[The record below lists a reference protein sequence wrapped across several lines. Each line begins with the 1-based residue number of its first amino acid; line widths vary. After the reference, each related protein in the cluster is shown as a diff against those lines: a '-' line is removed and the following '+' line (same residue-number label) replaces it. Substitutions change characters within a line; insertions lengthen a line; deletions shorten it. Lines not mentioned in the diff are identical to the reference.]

1 MAVTHD
7 AMRVSTGAGK
17 LRREAGI
24 LSLLF
29 ACLGGMIG
37 SGWLFGPL
45 NAAKA
50 AGPASL
56 LSWVIGGAAI
66 LLLAFVYAE
75 LATAFPR
82 AGAVVAF
89 PKLSHGNLMAM
100 VMSWVVFLGYVSV
113 PPVEVMAVLSYAN
126 NYLHGLVSPH
136 TGVLTTA
143 GFFVAAAM
151 LGGFVLLNG
160 FGIRWLLRI
169 NTTLVWWKL
178 AVPALTILALL
189 LFSFHAGNGSVQ
201 GFAPYG
207 SQGVLSAVAT
217 SGIVFSYLGFRQ
229 AVELAGESRDPK
241 RTIPKAVIGSVVL
254 ALGLYLLLQLA
265 MIYGVA
271 PGSIAHGWANLHF
284 AGIAGPFAGMAALA
298 GLGWLALLLY
308 IDAVISPGGTG
319 IIYSTTASRVVY
331 ATGNEGL
338 MSALMSRVTD
348 KGVPWVGLLVTYAFG
363 VFFFF
368 PFPSWQKLVG
378 YISSVTVLS
387 YGIGPVVLLSLRKT
401 LPVADHGRPFL
412 LRWPWLIAPIAFI
425 VSNYIIYWSGAGTDD
440 FLFGMLAV
448 FFLIYLGYE
457 LATRRSLAHLEW
469 RGAWWLLP
477 YFVGMWLITY
487 LGPKSLTGGLGDI
500 VYPWGMVIIAV
511 FSLAIIF
518 LARASA
524 MLDPEEARAT
534 LLGGEPGVSDQRG
547 G

>member
-1 MAVTHD
+1 MALTPRQQSV
-7 AMRVSTGAGK
+7 AGGSSG

-24 LSLLF
+24 VSLLF
-29 ACLGGMIG
+29 ASLGGMIG

-56 LSWVIGGAAI
+56 VSWVIGGVAI

-100 VMSWVVFLGYVSV
+100 IMSWVVFLGYVSV
-113 PPVEVMAVLSYAN
+113 SPVEVMAVLSYAN
-126 NYLHGLVSPH
+126 NYLPGLVVPH
-136 TGVLTTA
+136 SGVLTST
-143 GFFVAAAM
+143 GFIAAVLM

-160 FGIRWLLRI
+160 LGIRWLLRI

-178 AVPALTILALL
+178 AVPAVTVFALL
-189 LFSFHAGNGSVQ
+189 IFSFHAGNGTIK

-229 AVELAGESRDPK
+229 AVELAGESRDPR
-241 RTIPKAVIGSVVL
+241 RTIPIAVIGSVVL
-254 ALGLYLLLQLA
+254 ALILYLCLQLA
-265 MIYGVA
+265 MIYGVG
-271 PGSIAHGWANLHF
+271 PGSIKQGWASLHF

-298 GLGWLALLLY
+298 GLGWLAILLY

-338 MSALMSRVTD
+338 MSSLFSRVTAG
-348 KGVPWVGLLVTYAFG
+348 GVPWVGLLVAFLFG

-378 YISSVTVLS
+378 YISSVSVLS

-401 LPVADHGRPFL
+401 LPVSNHGRPFL
-412 LRWPWLIAPIAFI
+412 LRWPWMIAPIAFI
-425 VSNYIIYWSGAGTDD
+425 VSNFIIYWSGAETDD
-440 FLFGMLAV
+440 FLFGMLAAFFV
-448 FFLIYLGYE
+448 IFLIYE
-457 LATRRSLAHLEW
+457 LITRGGLSHLEW
-469 RGAWWLLP
+469 RGAWWLFP
-477 YFVGMWLITY
+477 YFFGMWLITY
-487 LGPKSLTGGLGDI
+487 VGPKSLTGGLGLI
-500 VYPWGMVIIAV
+500 VYPWGMLIIAV
-511 FSLAIIF
+511 FSLVIIF

-534 LLGGEPGVSDQRG
+534 LLSGEPELMGQDG
-547 G
+547 L

>member
-1 MAVTHD
+1 MPVTH
-7 AMRVSTGAGK
+7 RPSNEEGGR

-29 ACLGGMIG
+29 ASLGGMIG

-56 LSWVIGGAAI
+56 LSWVIGGFAI

-100 VMSWVVFLGYVSV
+100 IMSWVVFLGYVSV

-126 NYLHGLVSPH
+126 NYLHGLVMPH
-136 TGVLTTA
+136 TGVLTKA
-143 GFFVAAAM
+143 GFIVALLM
-151 LGGFVLLNG
+151 LAFFVLLNS

-178 AVPALTILALL
+178 AIPIVTILALL
-189 LFSFHAGNGSVQ
+189 IFSFHPGNASLH

-241 RTIPKAVIGSVVL
+241 RTIPVAIIGSVVL
-254 ALGLYLLLQLA
+254 ALALYLLLQLA

-271 PGSIAHGWANLHF
+271 PQGIVHGWAYLHF
-284 AGIAGPFAGMAALA
+284 EGIAGPFAGMAALA
-298 GLGWLALLLY
+298 GLGWLAMLLY

-331 ATGNEGL
+331 ATGSEGL
-338 MSALMSRVTD
+338 MTSVFSRITTG
-348 KGVPWVGLLVTYAFG
+348 GVPWVGLLVSFLFG
-363 VFFFF
+363 MFFFF

-378 YISSVTVLS
+378 YISSVSVLS

-412 LRWPWLIAPIAFI
+412 LRWPWLVAPVAFI

-440 FLFGMLAV
+440 FLFGMLA
-448 FFLIYLGYE
+448 FFFIIFLVYE
-457 LATRRSLAHLEW
+457 LVTRRSLSHLEW

-477 YFVGMWLITY
+477 YFFGMWLITY
-487 LGPKSLTGGLGDI
+487 LGPKALTGGAGLI
-500 VYPWGMVIIAV
+500 IYPWGMVIIAV
-511 FSLAIIF
+511 FSLIIIF

-534 LLGGEPGVSDQRG
+534 LLSGEPELLEHEIV
-547 G
+547 